1 MLVDWNIQHRSQVC
15 QICSNNFKDKESYHT
30 ALFEEPDQYERWD
43 VCEAC
48 WKNRRTEI
56 SASAES
62 MISHWKGIFEA
73 PTPPAPEPIQKENAE
88 SLLRK
93 LIELEDPKYLNVQ
106 FILAVMLERKRI
118 LKIKVETKK
127 GGTRWLMYERAKTG
141 ELFPVQDPDLRL
153 DALDSVQEQ
162 IADLF
167 ERGLSISNETPV
179 AETGPEAPH
188 AEPSEGDTDEK
199 PEPARQPE
207 SDSQDSATEAPIE
220 PELPEETATEAPIE
234 PELSE
239 ETAPESPS
247 TPNFN

>member
-43 VCEAC
+43 VCEGC
-48 WKNRRTEI
+48 WKSRRTEI
-56 SASAES
+56 SASAEN

-73 PTPPAPEPIQKENAE
+73 PTPPPPEPIQKENAE

-118 LKIKVETKK
+118 LKIKAETKK
-127 GGTRWLMYERAKTG
+127 GGVRWLMYERAKTG

-167 ERGLSISNETPV
+167 ERGLSLPGQPSDSEPVSEEPET
-179 AETGPEAPH
+179 ELSDQENTKDSGS
-188 AEPSEGDTDEK
+188 EPSQ
-199 PEPARQPE
+199 EPP
-207 SDSQDSATEAPIE
+207 AP
-220 PELPEETATEAPIE
+220 LNVTF
-234 PELSE
+234 
-239 ETAPESPS
+239 ESPADS
-247 TPNFN
+247 EAGAESSSEPNFN